1 MKCYSDVDD
10 VVLEYMVSI
19 LEELGNSAASDDLFD
34 VEQFTEM
41 MEAYLPGFQAVSR
54 SSVIIYSVYDLVP
67 GTGIR
72 EITLYILSSLLM
84 VQERMRFIG

>member
-1 MKCYSDVDD
+1 
-10 VVLEYMVSI
+10 MVSI

-67 GTGIR
+67 GSGIR

-84 VQERMRFIG
+84 VQERMIFIG

>member
-1 MKCYSDVDD
+1 VKCYSDVDD

-84 VQERMRFIG
+84 VQERMIFIG